1 MVDLSYF
8 NDCFDDDT
16 ALKIKVIQLF
26 IHQSDEKIASF
37 HMQLQRKNYTEIA
50 QIAHFLQ
57 SSFIT
62 MGLPVNDLLTTIEHL
77 ALQEKE
83 VERITEFF
91 DQVEK
96 IYHTA
101 QKEYTLLLAE
111 LNQP

>member
-1 MVDLSYF
+1 
-8 NDCFDDDT
+8 
-16 ALKIKVIQLF
+16 
-26 IHQSDEKIASF
+26 
-37 HMQLQRKNYTEIA
+37 
-50 QIAHFLQ
+50 
-57 SSFIT
+57 

-83 VERITEFF
+83 VERIAELF

>member
-50 QIAHFLQ
+50 QIAIFYNH
-57 SSFIT
+57 
-62 MGLPVNDLLTTIEHL
+62 
-77 ALQEKE
+77 
-83 VERITEFF
+83 R
-91 DQVEK
+91 
-96 IYHTA
+96 
-101 QKEYTLLLAE
+101 LLLWDF
-111 LNQP
+111 LKLIC